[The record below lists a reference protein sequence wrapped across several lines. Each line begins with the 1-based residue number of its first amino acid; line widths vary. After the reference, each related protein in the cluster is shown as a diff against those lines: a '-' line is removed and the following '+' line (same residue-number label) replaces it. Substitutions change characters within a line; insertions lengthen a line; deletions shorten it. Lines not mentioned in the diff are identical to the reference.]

1 MTARFVGLQSMAML
15 GIHMPSLNHF
25 HLSLQ
30 VFSCVNLSL
39 NWEAFRMAACFG
51 HGIPWEIV
59 DIILYCRW
67 STKHGGAPKHALAA
81 LTGTLLNHMLVCWP
95 TWNQPN
101 FAGLQAMVI
110 IGVLSNFNHF
120 QRSCK
125 FSHVRPISG
134 HFQNKQHIL
143 PLKKCIPFSTAHL
156 FFLRNITFV
165 LANYMLMFQPPITHA
180 AQISRNPTITAPPS

>member
-1 MTARFVGLQSMAML
+1 MTAKFVSLQSMAML

-25 HLSLQ
+25 HLSLE

-39 NWEAFRMAACFG
+39 NLEAFCVAACFG
-51 HGIPWEIV
+51 HGIPWELV
-59 DIILYCRW
+59 HIILYCRW
-67 STKHGGAPKHALAA
+67 SCGLDWHLR
-81 LTGTLLNHMLVCWP
+81 NHMLVCWP

-125 FSHVRPISG
+125 FSHVRPIFG

-143 PLKKCIPFSTAHL
+143 PLKNAFLSRRHICFFFGTLHL
-156 FFLRNITFV
+156 FW
-165 LANYMLMFQPPITHA
+165 PITC
-180 AQISRNPTITAPPS
+180 